1 MVRIIKP
8 ADGPPEL
15 AKGIALVE
23 AHEAARQADPKVGI
37 PQKADPKAG
46 TPKITA
52 FEFDKGIYKSTAVTA
67 ALGNAQHRKCCYCE
81 GLLAT
86 DVEHFRPKTRSQQ
99 ARRKPYEYPGYY
111 WLAYTWSNLYMAC
124 VECNRTY
131 KRSLFPLKDP
141 SQRNHSADDDNGEV
155 AMIVDPGGAEDPRNH
170 IRFDDAAIMSVTEI
184 GRETIAV
191 LRLDRGDLTTFRL
204 NHLKLLNALKD
215 IVSFPPEELSADLA
229 EKRQNAIDSL
239 SQMVCPN
246 SIYSSMAQDFLNP

>member
-1 MVRIIKP
+1 MIRIIKP

-15 AKGIALVE
+15 AEGMALVE
-23 AHEAARQADPKVGI
+23 AHEAARQADPKAGI
-37 PQKADPKAG
+37 PQKADPNAG
-46 TPKITA
+46 IPKTTA
-52 FEFDKGIYKSTAVTA
+52 FKFDKGIFTSNAVTA
-67 ALGNAQHRKCCYCE
+67 ALSNAQHRKCCYCE

-111 WLAYTWSNLYMAC
+111 WLAYEWSNLYMAC

-155 AMIVDPGGAEDPRNH
+155 AMIVDPGGAEDPRDH
-170 IRFDDAAIMSVTEI
+170 IRFDDAAVKSVTDI
-184 GRETIAV
+184 GRETIVV

-204 NHLKLLNALKD
+204 NHLKLLDALHTLTSLPLNGLGAK
-215 IVSFPPEELSADLA
+215 LM
-229 EKRQNAIDSL
+229 EKRQNAIDKL
-239 SQMVCPN
+239 PQMVCAD
-246 SIYSSMAQDFLNP
+246 SIYSSMAQDFLNR